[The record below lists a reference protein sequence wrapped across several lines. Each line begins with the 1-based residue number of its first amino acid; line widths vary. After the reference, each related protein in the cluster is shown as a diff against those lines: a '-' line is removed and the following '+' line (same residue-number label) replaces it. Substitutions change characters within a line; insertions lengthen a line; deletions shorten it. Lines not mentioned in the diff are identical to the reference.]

1 MTSDQIKNQ
10 NLFFRA
16 AFDNPGLVLP
26 DALKATLEM
35 LQRHGLD
42 PDRYTINPGH
52 GSRRNVRRGNKVYTR
67 IQAFEEVSRDDD
79 NGFFVHAL
87 RGEEEQTIHI
97 SPPFPRSPFQGFTLD
112 AAPGMGIIQLRE
124 LVERISKMAE
134 LGFAGMNEGNYLAW
148 QRCKSLEWYERK
160 YGAIHGFNILEI
172 ENLDPPMNRVLDVSK
187 NPGRIGSMNKMP
199 VFVAA
204 DMWLGP
210 AFWKYAPCTK
220 EEVLKEPWVEVEDTA
235 HYLYLKAYPQ
245 PFARPDG
252 EQGRLQRRIWNV
264 LFHQDCEWPPGSG
277 GISDV
282 PVGGP
287 PELMP

>member
-97 SPPFPRSPFQGFTLD
+97 SPPFPDRHSKVLLW
-112 AAPGMGIIQLRE
+112 MQLRE
-124 LVERISKMAE
+124 WASFS
-134 LGFAGMNEGNYLAW
+134 FA
-148 QRCKSLEWYERK
+148 S
-160 YGAIHGFNILEI
+160 
-172 ENLDPPMNRVLDVSK
+172 
-187 NPGRIGSMNKMP
+187 
-199 VFVAA
+199 
-204 DMWLGP
+204 
-210 AFWKYAPCTK
+210 
-220 EEVLKEPWVEVEDTA
+220 
-235 HYLYLKAYPQ
+235 
-245 PFARPDG
+245 
-252 EQGRLQRRIWNV
+252 
-264 LFHQDCEWPPGSG
+264 
-277 GISDV
+277 
-282 PVGGP
+282 
-287 PELMP
+287 